1 MAVNL
6 KSGENYGFQI
16 LDMFGVN
23 PSLIQQAKYVGVIV
37 EQQSLGSF
45 HVITK
50 DGEITGVIPIKGQA
64 LSLAKAGTLGPA
76 SKQAIQYQFEQAL
89 TKAIQSYK
97 AEDQPT
103 NLGALLK
110 KKLKQSEAE
119 SLSINDDTPGIVV
132 GMDLSKDDSI
142 LEENLVKATTF
153 KQPKKAAANIFKTP
167 VPLVGATQCGQPV
180 KGTSP
185 SSVYYMVAKLIGLN
199 LAIRTKGGKLSVR
212 AEGVKLGSY
221 ASELQSLG
229 FATHDK
235 YASVHFDVGNAEL
248 ATKTVGAIVAALGF
262 NHVLEVLDP
271 TTVWGK

>member
-23 PSLIQQAKYVGVIV
+23 PSLIQQAKHVGVIV

-45 HVITK
+45 HVLTK
-50 DGEITGVIPIKGQA
+50 DGEITGTIPIKGQA

-97 AEDQPT
+97 DEDQPT
-103 NLGALLK
+103 TLGALLK
-110 KKLKQSEAE
+110 KKLKQAEAE
-119 SLSINDDTPGIVV
+119 SLSINDDPPGIVA
-132 GMDLSKDDSI
+132 GMDLSKDATI
-142 LEENLVKATTF
+142 LEDLVNTATF
-153 KQPKKAAANIFKTP
+153 KQPKKMAANIFKTP

-185 SSVYYMVAKLIGLN
+185 SSVYYMVAKLTGLN

-212 AEGVKLGSY
+212 AEGAKLGSY